1 MMDIRKYISENIV
14 IFDGAVATM
23 LMQKGLQPSE
33 SPELWMLNNPEKVRE
48 MHTQYVRAGAEVITT
63 NTFGASRIRLREFGR
78 EDEGRKICEM
88 AVSIAKEAGENI
100 LVAGS
105 LGPVGTPIYGNNVDK
120 TFQAFAEQAGY
131 LDEFGADLLLVETM
145 TDICEAETVLKA
157 CKSASGLPIIIS
169 LGFIN
174 GDKLTGGTTPEEA
187 VEILAKHQPLAI
199 GTNCGDPFDMIENVR
214 RLRKS
219 WNGPILAEP
228 SAGTPVM
235 REGVPVWIMKPEE
248 MADIARR
255 LHSAGAN
262 LIGSCCGTTPEFTS
276 AIFGVMKQEIE

>member
-1 MMDIRKYISENIV
+1 MKLSRKYLSENIV

-23 LMQKGLQPSE
+23 LMQKGLQPGE

-48 MHTQYVRAGAEVITT
+48 MHTEYVRAGAEVITT
-63 NTFGASRIRLREFGR
+63 NTFGASRSRLREFGR
-78 EDEGRKICEM
+78 EGEGRKICEM
-88 AVSIAKEAGENI
+88 AVSLAKEAGETI

-105 LGPVGTPIYGNNVDK
+105 LGPVGTAIDGNNVDK
-120 TFQAFAEQAGY
+120 TFQAYAEQAGY

-145 TDICEAETVLKA
+145 TDICEVETALKA
-157 CKSASGLPIIIS
+157 CRSVSALPIIIS

-174 GDKLTGGTTPEEA
+174 GDKMTGGTTPEEA
-187 VEILAKHQPLAI
+187 VGILAKHQPLAI
-199 GTNCGDPFDMIENVR
+199 GTNCGDPLDMIENVR

-228 SAGTPVM
+228 SAGKPTVA
-235 REGVPVWIMKPEE
+235 EGKPVWTMTPAE

-262 LIGSCCGTTPEFTS
+262 LIGTCCGTTPEFTS
-276 AIFGVMKQEIE
+276 AILRSIKHK